1 MVSLEEAN
9 REQPKSGLASVAP
22 AVAPGFATVMFL
34 VLFAMSLLD
43 YTDRWILSAVLPQ
56 VRSELQLSNEQAG
69 WLSAWFLISYTLISP
84 FMGYAGDR
92 VKRTWLL
99 ALGVGIW
106 SLATVATGLSQTY
119 GQLSLSRALL
129 GIGEA
134 TYGVIA
140 PTILMDLYS
149 RDKRAR
155 VMSWFYLSMPLGGA
169 VGMTLGGYI
178 AVNYNWHLAFYLVAA
193 PGFIAALVAL
203 FLPEPVRGAS
213 EGVDTDRL
221 QAHSRIGA
229 SKEDYID
236 LMVNSSYTYS
246 VLGMA
251 FYTFAIGGLAYWLPT
266 FLTDTKAIPQARA
279 STLIGLTTL
288 FASLIG
294 MSAGGMISDRFA
306 KTNPKALF
314 IVPGV
319 ALLGSIPF
327 LLMAIYSKTE
337 PMIFAGI
344 FMAEGLMFINTGPC
358 NAVIANVVMPNMRSS
373 AYAAALF
380 GVHFLGDTWSP
391 TLMGWIADTF
401 GRADTMTTPFG
412 RAFAAIGAL
421 PTPRPGG
428 GSPENLTAGL
438 LVVVPAVLLSGT
450 VLLAGARH
458 LPGEMALML
467 AKLKAAPRSK
477 SPSSSP
483 TPTKP
488 KAKPAR

>member
-1 MVSLEEAN
+1 MVSIEEGNPYLAN
-9 REQPKSGLASVAP
+9 GGRRFPSS
-22 AVAPGFATVMFL
+22 AVAPRLATVLFL

-56 VRSELQLSNEQAG
+56 LRSELKLSNEQAG
-69 WLSAWFLISYTLISP
+69 WLSAWFLISYTMISP
-84 FMGYAGDR
+84 IMGYAGDR

-169 VGMTLGGYI
+169 AGMGLGGYI
-178 AVNYNWHLAFYLVAA
+178 AVNYNWHLAFFLVAA
-193 PGFIAALVAL
+193 PGFIAAAVAL

-213 EGVDTDRL
+213 EGVDSDKL
-221 QAHSRIGA
+221 NAHTRIGA
-229 SKEDYID
+229 RKEDYID

-266 FLTDTKAIPQARA
+266 FITATKSIPQGRA
-279 STLIGLTTL
+279 TALLGVTTL
-288 FASLIG
+288 FAAVIG
-294 MSAGGMISDRFA
+294 MSAGGVIADRFA

-314 IVPGV
+314 IVPGI

-327 LLMAIYSKTE
+327 ILMAIYAKTE
-337 PMIFAGI
+337 PLIFAGI
-344 FMAEGLMFINTGPC
+344 FLAEALMFINTGPC
-358 NAVIANVVMPNMRSS
+358 NAVIANVVMPNMRAS

-380 GVHFLGDTWSP
+380 GVHFLGDIWSP

-401 GRADTMTTPFG
+401 GRADSMNTAFG
-412 RAFAAIGAL
+412 RGFAAIGAL

-467 AKLKAAPRSK
+467 AKLKADPRSK
-477 SPSSSP
+477 SPSP
-483 TPTKP
+483 ARTKP
-488 KAKPAR
+488 KTKPAR